1 MRDNLT
7 SRGITLISRDI
18 IANGT
23 IDTIDGT
30 GKVHTVNVAGTLDL
44 LGYDANGNWYIYDMK
59 THRGIIDSKK
69 EKKWRR
75 QLSLYKQ
82 FLENKYGI
90 KVKEMGIIPIK
101 VEYPVPEGY
110 GNGTTKYTV
119 SNESSAP
126 EYNGRRNN

>member
-1 MRDNLT
+1 MRDSLT

-69 EKKWRR
+69 EKKWRK
-75 QLSLYKQ
+75 KQ
-82 FLENKYGI
+82 IIFQKL
-90 KVKEMGIIPIK
+90 KEL
-101 VEYPVPEGY
+101 
-110 GNGTTKYTV
+110 
-119 SNESSAP
+119 
-126 EYNGRRNN
+126 RNILTI